1 MVHGTTIEIIW
12 TILPSFVSMFIA
24 IPSFVLLYSMDQV
37 RSQLAMFN
45 DGAEVVSL
53 SAPQL
58 VAYNFGPNR
67 PDPVISRIGDP
78 RRVGSNHSGYVTK
91 FIPRG
96 GAKQRILC
104 GFIEAKL
111 NCSAKQ
117 RPLDNRVV
125 VPAKTSFCMIITPA
139 DVLYSWAVPFP
150 GAKRDARSEIRGTN
164 YAFMPT
170 VVEVVSLNE
179 YLEWVSDHQQ

>member
-37 RSQLAMFN
+37 
-45 DGAEVVSL
+45 SL
-53 SAPQL
+53 TFDS
-58 VAYNFGPNR
+58 YM
-67 PDPVISRIGDP
+67 ISEDD
-78 RRVGSNHSGYVTK
+78 
-91 FIPRG
+91 
-96 GAKQRILC
+96 L
-104 GFIEAKL
+104 EL
-111 NCSAKQ
+111 
-117 RPLDNRVV
+117 V